1 MSFDRLSG
9 ELGDRD
15 TSALRF
21 MAQSSIEFI
30 GQLHRRTL
38 HGMPAYQ
45 GWSPEPSGTDAGYSD
60 QIRRTGRC
68 GPSAPDIAGMTSVTS
83 RSTATSATD
92 SLDRNPS
99 STGLGLAIV
108 KRTIERR
115 GGTVELVGGL
125 AAGTAF
131 RVTVPLADDPLPA

>member
-1 MSFDRLSG
+1 MSFDRLAG
-9 ELGDRD
+9 EFGDRD

-21 MAQSSIEFI
+21 MAQSGIEFI

-45 GWSPEPSGTDAGYSD
+45 G
-60 QIRRTGRC
+60 
-68 GPSAPDIAGMTSVTS
+68 
-83 RSTATSATD
+83 
-92 SLDRNPS
+92 
-99 STGLGLAIV
+99 LAIV

-115 GGTVELVGGL
+115 GGTVELVEGV

-131 RVTVPLADDPLPA
+131 RVRVPLADDPHPA